1 MTTSLPV
8 THRRTFLKHAGLLAA
23 ALPLGNLAISQARA
37 STAAPAA
44 AASST
49 PWTQLR
55 QLFDLDPDYVHLA
68 NFLITSHPRPV
79 REAIE
84 KYRAVLDRNP
94 AMAMD
99 YDTQY
104 TWQREAQVRQ
114 SVGRYLQIKPAQV
127 ALTGSTTEGLA
138 LMYGGIHVRP
148 GQEILTT
155 VHEHYSTRNA
165 LKYRTQRDGTQVRSI
180 ELFKS
185 PQGVSTDEV
194 LGNIDRNIRANTRVL
209 GMTWVQSGSGVKLPI
224 GEIGK
229 LVDQHNR
236 NRDEHE
242 RILYCVDGVHGLG
255 VEDVTFA
262 DLNCDFFVA
271 GTHKWMFGPRGTGI
285 FCSRSEQLEHLT
297 PLVAT
302 FSENQN
308 FATTMTP
315 GGYHSFE
322 HRWAV
327 DQAFDLHMQLGKA
340 NIQSRIHALNS
351 YLKQRLLEHPGI
363 ELVTPLSPEHSAGFT
378 FFRGQNLDTDA
389 TAAWLIENRI
399 LVDAVDRDAG
409 PVVRM
414 APGLLNSEADIDRAM
429 DLLGQRL
436 RRSKSA

>member
-1 MTTSLPV
+1 MIMRIPV
-8 THRRTFLKHAGLLAA
+8 TNRRTFLKQASLLAA
-23 ALPLGNLAISQARA
+23 AMPLGNLALASAQAPRPPA
-37 STAAPAA
+37 TST
-44 AASST
+44 ST
-49 PWTQLR
+49 WSQLR
-55 QLFDLDPDYVHLA
+55 QLFDLDPDYIHLS

-79 REAIE
+79 RKAIE

-94 AMAMD
+94 ALAMD
-99 YDTQY
+99 YDTEY
-104 TWQREAQVRQ
+104 TWRREAQVRE
-114 SVGRYLQIKPAQV
+114 SVGRYLQIKPTQI

-138 LMYGGIHVRP
+138 MLYGGIHVRP

-155 VHEHYSTRNA
+155 VHEHYSTRNV
-165 LKYRTQRDGTQVRSI
+165 LKYRTLREGTQVRTI

-185 PQGVSTDEV
+185 PHLMSTDEV
-194 LGNIDRNIRANTRVL
+194 LGNIDRSIRPNTRVL

-229 LVDQHNR
+229 LVDHHNR

-255 VEDVTFA
+255 VEDISFA

-285 FCSRSEQLEHLT
+285 FCARSEKLEHLT
-297 PLVAT
+297 PTTAT
-302 FSENQN
+302 FSENKD
-308 FATTMTP
+308 FATIMTP

-327 DQAFDLHMQLGKA
+327 DQAFELHMQLGKA
-340 NIQSRIHALNS
+340 NIQSRIHELNS
-351 YLKQRLLEHPGI
+351 YLKQRLLEYPGI

-378 FFRGQNLDTDA
+378 FFRGKDLDTDA
-389 TAAWLIENRI
+389 TAAWLIKNRV
-399 LVDAVDRDAG
+399 LVDAVYRDAG

-414 APGLLNSEADIDRAM
+414 APGLLNSEEDIDRTI
-429 DLLGQRL
+429 DLLGKRL
-436 RRSKSA
+436 RGKTS